1 MFCKATCNECVAV
14 VVVAA
19 TPLSV
24 LPPSSIASCCCCCCA
39 RADNCGGWQTA
50 VDTTLSGDRFGTAD
64 IVAEADKEKLGSEEG
79 KWPLAPA
86 AGTVE
91 ELEWPD
97 AAEEEEVV
105 AEVVAAAAVGVRD

>member
-14 VVVAA
+14 VVVVA

-39 RADNCGGWQTA
+39 RADNCSGWQTV
-50 VDTTLSGDRFGTAD
+50 VDTTLSGDGFGTED
-64 IVAEADKEKLGSEEG
+64 IVAEADVEELDREEG
-79 KWPLAPA
+79 KWPLTPA

-97 AAEEEEVV
+97 AAEEEEVA
-105 AEVVAAAAVGVRD
+105 AEVVVAAAVGIRD